1 VGLNVFPVI
10 WGYCMELERTF
21 VHRDASAVQQ
31 RALEAVNEA
40 FTTCKAHLAPDVRM
54 SDIDL
59 LAREILRRHGYESYI
74 RHGTGHPHGVMI
86 GAAGRE
92 EAGELRVYNTN
103 PLRPHMVNSIEP
115 GIYLPDLGGFRHS
128 DVMML
133 TGDGAVCLTDF
144 PLAL

>member
-1 VGLNVFPVI
+1 
-10 WGYCMELERTF
+10 
-21 VHRDASAVQQ
+21 
-31 RALEAVNEA
+31 
-40 FTTCKAHLAPDVRM
+40 
-54 SDIDL
+54 
-59 LAREILRRHGYESYI
+59 
-74 RHGTGHPHGVMI
+74 MI

-103 PLRPHMVNSIEP
+103 PLRPHMVNSVEP